1 LYGHDLSGVE
11 GCRRAADVIT
21 YLETLTERRGPTHR
35 SAEMQNSIFI
45 ARLAG
50 PVLAWVGL
58 AILLRPQAFR
68 GMVQSFMASPA
79 TLYLTGFLALVGSVA
94 LVLVHNLWSPDWRV
108 IITVLGWVGVVK
120 GAVIIVRP
128 QSILSLGGVFLAR
141 RGAVLVTA
149 AANFI
154 IGLILSYFGYFS

>member
-1 LYGHDLSGVE
+1 MHS
-11 GCRRAADVIT
+11 
-21 YLETLTERRGPTHR
+21 
-35 SAEMQNSIFI
+35 SIFI

-50 PVLAWVGL
+50 PVLALVGL

-68 GMVQSFMASPA
+68 AVLQSFMASPA

-94 LVLVHNLWSPDWRV
+94 LVLVHNLWVLDWRI

-120 GAVIIVRP
+120 GAVIIVQP
-128 QSILSLGGVFLAR
+128 QSILSLGRVFAAR
-141 RGAVLVTA
+141 RDAVLVTA

-154 IGLILSYFGYFS
+154 IGLILSYFGYLS